1 MRCDPL
7 LKLLYRFL
15 PPKAYSGLA
24 SRLRDKRLIID
35 IGGGAGSLGKAL
47 TAQGILVEYVV
58 VDPDECLLDLAPR
71 AAWSHLVQGVA
82 EHLPIRDRVPGI
94 AVMHDALHHT
104 NEPEKALRE
113 AARSTRCVLIS
124 DIDPGSKTGRVIAF
138 LEKLLRYP
146 AKFLGPDKVSAILGS
161 EGLRTAVER
170 GRHGGY
176 VVTGCRDTAPQP

>member
-24 SRLRDKRLIID
+24 SRLRDKRLVID

-82 EHLPIRDRVPGI
+82 EHLPIRHRVPGI

-113 AARSTRCVLIS
+113 AARSTHCVLIS